1 MFLILRSLRTKSH
14 FDPYLYAFLCL
25 THRHNTIIKYMI
37 CDQPKSSC
45 EMEITLQKKDEIG
58 LLGFDVKVLPR
69 LLFCETAFIKDQTSN
84 ITVLPRLL
92 LNHEDKER
100 DRKHVLG
107 FFLKSYSQSP
117 KRSRMKPSIIN
128 HFFLTVVSSSFVLFF
143 LLLLRHSP

>member
-58 LLGFDVKVLPR
+58 LLGFHVK
-69 LLFCETAFIKDQTSN
+69 
-84 ITVLPRLL
+84 VLPRLL